1 MCSEVAPSLLCC
13 KEVASRPVRVL
24 NSSDFF
30 DSSCACVCA
39 LVCLASATWS
49 SCTAVVPVFVLVA
62 VGQVVIHEWPEA
74 DAARCSDALPVIQDL
89 ARAAIFVRHLAIDES
104 NQALGHPRL

>member
-62 VGQVVIHEWPEA
+62 VGRACSVRGKERAFKNPRPFSIQTS
-74 DAARCSDALPVIQDL
+74 ARIW
-89 ARAAIFVRHLAIDES
+89 
-104 NQALGHPRL
+104 